1 MPTDD
6 GIVEIEVCMGSSC
19 FARGNFDNLA
29 IINAYVQDA
38 GLAASVRLTGKL
50 CHDLCKL
57 GPNLTIDGTL
67 YHGVTAE
74 KLRELLDRSCGPLRG
89 DHETI

>member
-6 GIVEIEVCMGSSC
+6 GVVEIEVCMGSSC

-29 IINAYVQDA
+29 IINAYVENA
-38 GLAASVRLTGKL
+38 GLTASVRLTGKL